1 MSEAE
6 HRRAMRVIR
15 SFVVRYQSL
24 PAAPRSW
31 LVSTLR
37 DFSQTGAR
45 FFCDRPFGV
54 GEAMSLELVL
64 PTSKEPVTL
73 TARVVWAKPS
83 RLGMTELGIEFTPPD
98 ERAASVI
105 TAAAAFF
112 LVNKQEAA

>member
-6 HRRAMRVIR
+6 RRRAIR
-15 SFVVRYQSL
+15 IIHSFIVRYQSL

-45 FFCDRPFGV
+45 FLCDHPFGV
-54 GEAMSLELVL
+54 GETMNPQLGL

-73 TARVVWAKPS
+73 TARVVWTKPS
-83 RLGMTELGIEFTPPD
+83 RLDVTELGIEFTPPD

-105 TAAAAFF
+105 TAAADFF
-112 LVNKQEAA
+112 LVKKQEAA